1 MFICGRHFKSLIREL
16 TKSLHINRC
25 IYLIDPDSV
34 VTASMRRAQSSL
46 PTKSRSEVFSTYR
59 PITYDS
65 ADGSLPTDDPS
76 TAENNDDR
84 LTLSPADVRV
94 IRRLS
99 TRVNV
104 LPIVARADVLTDEKL
119 TAVKLAIRRG
129 LHEGKLDFGVF
140 GPATVDKDDPV
151 LNGTS
156 ESHRE
161 SVATDVTH
169 GSGTSESNRSRS
181 QSQSTDEG
189 IGSEESSEEEERQ
202 PRSPVVKLNPLRRL
216 LTRSTSRSRLERR
229 DMEEKREP
237 LPLEQTDPESLA
249 TVRFSAHFFAEKKS
263 ELNELMPFAVIMPE
277 QAPLRVRKALRSA
290 PGTANGNG
298 RPVSGFS
305 IESSFTAPAGIHHDD
320 SGRET
325 PTPTPTLKSP
335 SSQQAAFLNAP
346 PQDLKGMFVRQFRWG
361 TVDVLDPMHCDFSAL
376 RNAILSTH
384 LKVRTIRVTI
394 ISSVSSVFKGS
405 QNQHQGSSLREIP
418 HREAA
423 C

>member
-1 MFICGRHFKSLIREL
+1 
-16 TKSLHINRC
+16 
-25 IYLIDPDSV
+25 
-34 VTASMRRAQSSL
+34 MRRMQSSL

-59 PITYDS
+59 PITYGS

-76 TAENNDDR
+76 TENDDR
-84 LTLSPADVRV
+84 LTISPADIRV

-119 TAVKLAIRRG
+119 AAVKLAIRRG
-129 LHEGKLDFGVF
+129 LDEGKLGFGVF
-140 GPATVDKDDPV
+140 GPATVDKEEPV

-161 SVATDVTH
+161 SVATDGTH

-189 IGSEESSEEEERQ
+189 IGSEESSEEDERQ

-229 DMEEKREP
+229 EMVEKREP

-249 TVRFSAHFFAEKKS
+249 TLRFSAHFFAEKKP
-263 ELNELMPFAVIMPE
+263 ELNDLMPFAVIMPE
-277 QAPLRVRKALRSA
+277 QTPLRVRKALRSA
-290 PGTANGNG
+290 PGAANGNG

-305 IESSFTAPAGIHHDD
+305 VESSFTAPAGIHHDE

-335 SSQQAAFLNAP
+335 SSQQPSFLNAP

-361 TVDVLDPMHCDFSAL
+361 TVDVLDPLHCDFAAL

-384 LKVRTIRVTI
+384 LKVRFLESRWEAYQMPFNCCMKVLKTNTKEVLYEKYRTEKLLARRATRN
-394 ISSVSSVFKGS
+394 ISDDDRKRLLEGQRSFPTFHYG
-405 QNQHQGSSLREIP
+405 R
-418 HREAA
+418 